1 MKALGLLLHLMCAGL
16 MYPEVMQAFFGPLL
30 SFLLIDIIP
39 VSDWLQQGFNWT
51 ITPYTPNFEELGY
64 SSGYIMYN
72 LGSLSMVL
80 VLTPI
85 FALILRPLQKSKCLH
100 AKIRA
105 WASKKYEELV
115 WNGLI
120 ETIDGNYLILLL
132 CVLVNIK
139 TFDGNWGKDMLL
151 NNIFCILSFFVVAS
165 FPIVLF
171 SLTWHYYDDI
181 MDEESDLCK
190 KFGGHMEVS
199 TDVRT
204 QATKAHMSCYQ
215 KSKRKTMRR
224 V

>member
-1 MKALGLLLHLMCAGL
+1 MFIVLTFVKTFTDYGMSGLDDHMKALGLLLHLMCAGL

-51 ITPYTPNFEELGY
+51 ITPYTPNFDELGY

-132 CVLVNIK
+132 CVLLNIK
-139 TFDGNWGKDMLL
+139 TFDGDWGKDLLL

-171 SLTWHYYDDI
+171 GLTWHYYD
-181 MDEESDLCK
+181 
-190 KFGGHMEVS
+190 
-199 TDVRT
+199 
-204 QATKAHMSCYQ
+204 
-215 KSKRKTMRR
+215 
-224 V
+224 